1 MGALIIF
8 AFLCFALYTALML
21 FLISSKK
28 LLATHHFVATHSVS
42 IVIVA
47 RNESPNLE
55 LLFHTLS
62 QQDYTH
68 ELIELLFFDDNST
81 DDTFSL
87 ATHLFKTLPF
97 SVKIFSGAELLLEG
111 KKTAQSFLVSEAKG
125 ELLLFSDADV
135 SFQPNWVSST
145 VQLFYDNSV
154 NMVCGLVSFS
164 NHQTL
169 FGKLMALEFAAMLET
184 SLSAIS
190 KNFPF
195 MCNAAN
201 MAIRKKSY
209 DSLQSEGEE
218 LKSGDD
224 VFLLKSVLD
233 SYGAKSIVAN
243 HSSMVYT
250 HSPKSFVEFLSQ
262 RIRWAG
268 KSSKVFFLNSFV
280 LSLLVFLLS
289 LLMLILWVLSFW
301 NADFLAIS
309 IVFAG
314 KWLVDLSV
322 LWRYQRSQPLFRG
335 WILVSVL
342 LSLLYP
348 LYVATIALL
357 SLKKTY
363 LWKGRIVR

>member
-1 MGALIIF
+1 MGALTVF
-8 AFLCFALYTALML
+8 AFACLAIYAALMI
-21 FLISSKK
+21 FFSSSKK
-28 LLATHHFVATHSVS
+28 LSATHDVIATQTVS

-62 QQDYTH
+62 QQDYPH
-68 ELIELLFFDDNST
+68 ELIELLLFDDNST

-87 ATHLFKTLPF
+87 ATDLSKTFPF
-97 SVKIFSGAELLLEG
+97 SVKIFSGAELFIEG
-111 KKTAQSFLVSEAKG
+111 KKLAQSFLVSEAKG

-145 VQLFYDNSV
+145 VLLFHDNSV
-154 NMVCGLVSFS
+154 NMVCGMVSFS

-169 FGKLMALEFAAMLET
+169 FGKLMALEFAAMVQT

-201 MAIRKKSY
+201 MAIRKNSY
-209 DSLQSEGEE
+209 DSLQPEGEE

-243 HSSMVYT
+243 YSSMVYT
-250 HSPKSFVEFLSQ
+250 HSPKSFVEFILQ

-289 LLMLILWVLSFW
+289 LLMVILWVLSFW

-309 IVFAG
+309 IVFG
-314 KWLVDLSV
+314 IKWLVDLSV
-322 LWRYQRSQPLFRG
+322 LWNCQKLQPLFRG
-335 WILVSVL
+335 WIMVSAL
-342 LSLLYP
+342 LSLFYP